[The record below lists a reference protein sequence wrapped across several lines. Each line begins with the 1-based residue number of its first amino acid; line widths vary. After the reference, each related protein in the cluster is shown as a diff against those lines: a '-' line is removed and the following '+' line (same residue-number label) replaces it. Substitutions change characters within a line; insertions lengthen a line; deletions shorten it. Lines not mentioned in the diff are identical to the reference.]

1 MLDLDSVRY
10 AVSVTRDD
18 GGPDVVDVDVD
29 ELQDK
34 HLPVFEN
41 WTRRRCEGTEQQIAL
56 IALAQAYAAPDGGL
70 VLAGE
75 AMRAISDLCR
85 PYLVAAV
92 EAGVEESVRDALYKV
107 SSFMVDAPRYA
118 HVGHTIARSRLWATC
133 QANAFSTEGAEDPS
147 RLRMESRR

>member
-1 MLDLDSVRY
+1 MIDLDGIRY
-10 AVSVTRDD
+10 AIHVARDD
-18 GGPDVVDVDVD
+18 GGPEIVDVDVD

-34 HLPVFEN
+34 HLPAFEN
-41 WTRRRCEGTEQQIAL
+41 WARRKCEGTEEQIAR

-92 EAGVEESVRDALYKV
+92 EAGVEESVRDALYQV
-107 SSFMVDAPRYA
+107 SSFILDSPRYA

-147 RLRMESRR
+147 KLRMESRR